1 MKVLVFIEQRNAQMK
16 QSAFELLNAASQ
28 VTSSKADIAAV
39 VIGSG
44 VSNIPEMLNG
54 AGVTK
59 VFVADDS
66 GLERYNNASYVSCIE
81 RITKIQCRSCV
92 GCSITHG

>member
-66 GLERYNNASYVSCIE
+66 GLERYNNASYISVL
-81 RITKIQCRSCV
+81 
-92 GCSITHG
+92 